1 MEIVTSRHISNV
13 SIIITKWMTL
23 RNDMLANKNTG
34 FLNLDIKDD
43 LRIVIDWYKF
53 LVLLCY

>member
-23 RNDMLANKNTG
+23 RNDTLANKNTG
-34 FLNLDIKDD
+34 FLNLDIKGD
-43 LRIVIDWYKF
+43 LRIVID
-53 LVLLCY
+53 

>member
-23 RNDMLANKNTG
+23 RNDTLANKNTG
-34 FLNLDIKDD
+34 FLNLDIKGD